1 MLLRLTTSNVIL
13 NIVCSKLN
21 LNFDYF
27 CVTEVLPGMKI
38 IFATNNDNKLKEI
51 SDLLGNSFTLMSLK
65 DIKFFD
71 EIPEEY
77 PTLEENA
84 MSKAR
89 YINKITGLNVFAD
102 DTGLEI
108 NALNGR
114 PGVQSARFAGAHKDF
129 EANIDKVLL
138 LLTGVSERAARFR
151 TIIALIID
159 GKEYLFEGQVPG
171 RITNER
177 RGNEGFGY
185 DPVFMPDGETRTF
198 AEMTLAEKNLIS
210 HRAMAFEKLKLFLS
224 HYSKSDNK

>member
-1 MLLRLTTSNVIL
+1 M
-13 NIVCSKLN
+13 KL
-21 LNFDYF
+21 
-27 CVTEVLPGMKI
+27 
-38 IFATNNDNKLKEI
+38 IFATNNDYKLKEI
-51 SDLLGNSFTLMSLK
+51 SDLLGNSFKLLSLK
-65 DIKFFD
+65 DIDFND
-71 EIPEEY
+71 DIPEDY

-84 MSKAR
+84 MTKAR

-114 PGVQSARFAGAHKDF
+114 PGVHSARFAGEHKDF

-159 GKEYLFEGQVPG
+159 NKEYLFEGQVSG
-171 RITNER
+171 RIINER

-198 AEMTLAEKNLIS
+198 AEMTLKEKNLLS
-210 HRAMAFEKLKLFLS
+210 HRARAFERLKLFLS
-224 HYSKSDNK
+224 HYSQSGNK